1 MEIGHLAGA
10 DACEPLRASQW
21 RYVRV
26 DAGACEPMPV
36 RASQFVHASMRV
48 QTSPAVSE
56 LVPVFLYRYSLGVD
70 VYVYVGTSKRES
82 VTVNVSRHFLS

>member
-10 DACEPLRASQW
+10 AACEPLRASHC
-21 RYVRV
+21 RCVRANAAV
-26 DAGACEPMPV
+26 CEPMPV

-48 QTSPAVSE
+48 QTSAAVCE
-56 LVPVFLYRYSLGVD
+56 LVPVFLYRYSLGVH

-82 VTVNVSRHFLS
+82 VPVHSVHLLS